1 MNYNLP
7 DGLYCMYL
15 RKSRADRDSQLYDEQ
30 EILARHEMILKE
42 TAEKMGI
49 CIGKIYTEIVS
60 GETIA
65 DRPEIK
71 NVINDCYA
79 GLYQGI
85 LVVEVT
91 RLSRGNQGDA
101 QTIMDCLRYGNR
113 NQGVFGGYSNQDL

>member
-30 EILARHEMILKE
+30 EILSRHEMILKE

-49 CIGKIYTEIVS
+49 RIGKIYTEIVS

-65 DRPEIK
+65 E
-71 NVINDCYA
+71 
-79 GLYQGI
+79 
-85 LVVEVT
+85 T
-91 RLSRGNQGDA
+91 
-101 QTIMDCLRYGNR
+101 NR
-113 NQGVFGGYSNQDL
+113 NKSGNATAKTSGSAMSNVKISLRRHKAERSFIMSARSALENSL